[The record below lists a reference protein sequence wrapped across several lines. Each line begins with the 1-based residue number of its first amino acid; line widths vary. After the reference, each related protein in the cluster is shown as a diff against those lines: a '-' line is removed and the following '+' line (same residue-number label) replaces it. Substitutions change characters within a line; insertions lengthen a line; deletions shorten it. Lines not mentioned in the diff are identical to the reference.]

1 MGEPGE
7 VYPWRWSVYR
17 WIEGDMAAIA
27 PIADL
32 CEFATHLAHFLIA
45 LQHIDTTDGSLP
57 SQHSFS
63 CIGGLATYDDETRRA
78 IAALKDKIDV
88 NAATELWERALET
101 AWERSPVWVRVHG
114 DVSAGNLLVQTRKL
128 RAVIDFGGLAIGDS
142 AYDLAIAWKFFQGK
156 SGETFRKWLP
166 LDLCTKMN
174 QSLTHPCK

>member
-7 VYPWRWSVYR
+7 SYPWRWSIYR

-45 LQHIDTTDGSLP
+45 LQHIDTTDGPLP

-101 AWERSPVWVRVHG
+101 TWEKDRQCG
-114 DVSAGNLLVQTRKL
+114 FMAMSALATYLYKQESCALSLILEDLQSAIPLMISLSLGNFSK
-128 RAVIDFGGLAIGDS
+128 AKA
-142 AYDLAIAWKFFQGK
+142 GK
-156 SGETFRKWLP
+156 PFENGFL
-166 LDLCTKMN
+166 
-174 QSLTHPCK
+174 